1 MRRVDIESLKDGG
14 PVKPEAE
21 VGSLVADRED
31 HCAGKGIMLVPII
44 VICCLASCCKMV
56 YGKVARLTTRGSGK
70 GNLGY
75 VGRRHIPRS
84 KIL

>member
-1 MRRVDIESLKDGG
+1 MDTGCGTDRVRRVDIESLKDGG

-31 HCAGKGIMLVPII
+31 HCAGKGIMLAPII

-56 YGKVARLTTRGSGK
+56 YGKGRQIDQQRLLRRG
-70 GNLGY
+70 
-75 VGRRHIPRS
+75 IWDM
-84 KIL
+84 